1 MKIKKTKIK
10 RNKHTKQNTILI
22 FIIVVSVR
30 KVYEGS
36 GMKEIIRA
44 RPLPASRPLQRQL
57 N

>member
-1 MKIKKTKIK
+1 M
-10 RNKHTKQNTILI
+10 
-22 FIIVVSVR
+22 VVSVP